1 MNTSRS
7 PAATLTIG
15 VWSAPGF
22 ALPDHPLFML
32 DDETEAPVCA
42 GAHVVMERGSLARA
56 ATLFTA
62 GASRVLLGAAALLD
76 TALVQEAI
84 ARYGT
89 QRIGLWLPARR
100 MAVSWSINRESN
112 ADFSFIMPTCP
123 VPRWELLLADGTGT
137 GTDAAWFARE
147 MARRGV
153 EHLVLSLHQAEAD
166 DVAIGAELCGEL
178 GERLWLTFADAHTD
192 PAEWIRDSGARQLI
206 VNTDACTAVELE
218 RLAAAVP
225 STAPDTMLTG

>member
-1 MNTSRS
+1 MNAPLP
-7 PAATLTIG
+7 PAATLTVG

-22 ALPDHPLFML
+22 ALSDHPLFMF
-32 DDETEAPVCA
+32 DDETATPTCA
-42 GAHVVMERGSLARA
+42 GAHVVMERGALTRIETLLA
-56 ATLFTA
+56 A
-62 GASRVLLGAAALLD
+62 GACRVLLGEKALLD
-76 TALVQEAI
+76 TALIQDAI
-84 ARYGT
+84 ARFGA

-147 MARRGV
+147 MARLGV
-153 EHLVLSLHQAEAD
+153 EQLVISLHQASED
-166 DVAIGAELCGEL
+166 DLGVCAELNEEIG
-178 GERLWLTFADAHTD
+178 GRLWLTFAAGQVDH
-192 PAEWIRDSGARQLI
+192 AEWIGYGGVRRLI
-206 VNTDACTAVELE
+206 VNADICNAVELE

-225 STAPDTMLTG
+225 PVAPTTTQNG